1 MWLFMISLKWSASEC
16 GPDPMILQPVPAES
30 LVRIKEE
37 LLYSVDTTEIREDS
51 MTAAPSKRD
60 SPDTSVASIRAR
72 SPVQASI

>member
-1 MWLFMISLKWSASEC
+1 
-16 GPDPMILQPVPAES
+16 MILQPVPAES

-51 MTAAPSKRD
+51 MTAAPSKHD